1 MSIVSQKITAENRF
15 TLTVENFFKKFSL
28 GSILKESNA
37 YKEKGIPCVQVFK
50 VLFSLAFTNKNLFM
64 NYQAENSEIP
74 FARDVAYRFLNSMH
88 INWQRFLYL
97 LSAKVINH
105 HIDPLT
111 ADNRADAFV
120 IDDSFYS
127 RTRSKAVELLSWV
140 NDHADGNK
148 NKRGF
153 RMLTL
158 GWTDG
163 NSFIPVAFNL
173 LSSANPKA
181 LINPARTSIDKRSI
195 GFKFRKNALS
205 TSPDSS
211 LAMLKKA
218 VAAGI
223 KAKYVLF
230 DSWFSFPATIIKVCK
245 MNLHVISMLK
255 DTPKIYYTFNGE
267 RKSLREIYRTV
278 RKRRGR
284 AKYLASVV
292 IELHDKEGNTVPAKI
307 VFVRDRRNKS
317 KWLALISTDIGLPE
331 TEVIRIYGKRWD
343 IEVFFKMCK
352 SYLKLAKEFQG
363 RSYDMM
369 VAHTTI
375 VFSRYIMLAVENR
388 NNTDLR
394 TIGALFYYCCDEL
407 DDIKFLEALQL
418 IIEVLKTALQEKL
431 FLTKETITEFLDY
444 FVSALPEYIKAK
456 LSVTSCES

>member
-1 MSIVSQKITAENRF
+1 MSIVSQKMNAENRF
-15 TLTVENFFKKFSL
+15 AVTVDHFFKKFSL

-50 VLFSLAFTNKNLFM
+50 VLLMLAFSGKNLFM
-64 NYQAENSEIP
+64 NYATENHDIP
-74 FARDVAYRFLNSMH
+74 FARDVVYRFLNSIH

-127 RTRSKAVELLSWV
+127 RTRSKSVELLSWV
-140 NDHADGNK
+140 NDHADGNR

-181 LINPARTSIDKRSI
+181 LINPARSSIDKRTI
-195 GFKFRKNALS
+195 GFKYRNNAMS
-205 TSPDSS
+205 TSPESA
-211 LAMLKKA
+211 LAMLKQA
-218 VAAGI
+218 VVAGI

-245 MNLHVISMLK
+245 MNLDVIAMLK
-255 DTPKIYYTFNGE
+255 DTSKIYYSFNGE

-284 AKYLASVV
+284 AKYLASVLV
-292 IELHDKEGNTVPAKI
+292 ELHDKEGNTVPAKI

-317 KWLALISTDIGLPE
+317 KWLALISTDTELPE
-331 TEVIRIYGKRWD
+331 TEIIRIYGKRWD

-407 DDIKFLEALQL
+407 EDIKFLEALQL
-418 IIEVLKTALQEKL
+418 IIEALKTALQEKL
-431 FLTKETITEFLDY
+431 FLTKETISEFLDY
-444 FVSALPEYIKAK
+444 FVSTLPDYIKVK
-456 LSVTSCES
+456 LSVASCES

>member
-15 TLTVENFFKKFSL
+15 VLTVDNFFKKFSI

-37 YKEKGIPCVQVFK
+37 YKEKGIPCTQVFK
-50 VLFSLAFTNKNLFM
+50 ILFSLAFTGKNLFM
-64 NYQAENSEIP
+64 NYQAENSDVP
-74 FARDVAYRFLNSMH
+74 FARDVAYRFLNSIH

-111 ADNRADAFV
+111 ADDRADAFV

-140 NDHADGNK
+140 NDHADGNR
-148 NKRGF
+148 NKKGF

-173 LSSANPKA
+173 LSSTNPKV
-181 LINPARTSIDKRSI
+181 LINPARKSIDKRAV
-195 GFKFRKNALS
+195 GYKRRENALS
-205 TSPDSS
+205 TSPDSV
-211 LAMLKKA
+211 LAMLKQA
-218 VAAGI
+218 VTAGI

-245 MNLHVISMLK
+245 LDLNVISMLK

-267 RKSLREIYRTV
+267 KKSLRDIYRTV

-284 AKYLASVV
+284 AKYLASVIV
-292 IELHDKEGNTVPAKI
+292 ELYDKDGNTVPAKI

-317 KWLALISTDIGLPE
+317 KWLALISTDLDLPE
-331 TEVIRIYGKRWD
+331 AEVIRIYGKRWD

-407 DDIKFLEALQL
+407 EDIKFLEALQL
-418 IIEVLKTALQEKL
+418 IIDALKIALQEKL
-431 FLTKETITEFLDY
+431 FLTKETINEFLDY
-444 FVSALPEYIKAK
+444 FVSSLPNYIKAK
-456 LSVTSCES
+456 LSVASCES

>member
-1 MSIVSQKITAENRF
+1 MSIVSQKVKTENRF
-15 TLTVENFFKKFSL
+15 SLTVDNFFKMFSVGQL
-28 GSILKESNA
+28 LKKSNA
-37 YKEKGIPCVQVFK
+37 YKDKGIPCLLVFK
-50 VLFSLAFTNKNLFM
+50 VLFELVFTGKNLFM
-64 NYQAENSEIP
+64 NYKAGNSDIP
-74 FARDVAYRFLNSMH
+74 FARDVAYRFLNSIH

-105 HIDPLT
+105 HIDRLT
-111 ADNRADAFV
+111 ADDRVDAFV

-127 RTRSKAVELLSWV
+127 RTRSKKVELLSWV
-140 NDHADGNK
+140 KDHADGNK
-148 NKRGF
+148 NKKGF

-173 LSSANPKA
+173 LSSANSKVC
-181 LINPARTSIDKRSI
+181 INPSKDAIDKRSV
-195 GFKFRKNALS
+195 GFKRRQNAL
-205 TSPDSS
+205 TASPESA
-211 LAMLKKA
+211 LYMLEQA

-230 DSWFSFPATIIKVCK
+230 DSWFSFPATIIKICK
-245 MNLHVISMLK
+245 MNLNVIAMLK
-255 DTPKIYYTFNGE
+255 DTPKIYYIFNGE
-267 RKSLREIYRTV
+267 KKSLREIYRTV

-284 AKYLASVV
+284 AKYLASVMV
-292 IELHDKEGNTVPAKI
+292 ELHDKEGNHVPAKV

-317 KWLALISTDIGLPE
+317 KWLALISTDTGLPE
-331 TEVIRIYGKRWD
+331 TEIIRIYCKRWD

-407 DDIKFLEALQL
+407 EDIKFHEALQL
-418 IIEVLKTALQEKL
+418 IIEALKTALQEKL
-431 FLTKETITEFLDY
+431 FLTKETINEFLDY
-444 FVSALPEYIKAK
+444 FVTSLPDYIKAK
-456 LSVTSCES
+456 LSVASCES

>member
-1 MSIVSQKITAENRF
+1 MSIVSQKMNAENRF
-15 TLTVENFFKKFSL
+15 AITVDHFFKKFSL

-37 YKEKGIPCVQVFK
+37 YKEKGVPCVQVFK
-50 VLFSLAFTNKNLFM
+50 VLLMLAFSGKNLFM
-64 NYQAENSEIP
+64 NYAAENHDIP
-74 FARDVAYRFLNSMH
+74 FARDVVYRFLNSVH

-140 NDHADGNK
+140 KDHADGNK
-148 NKRGF
+148 NKKGF

-173 LSSANPKA
+173 LSSADSKVR
-181 LINPARTSIDKRSI
+181 INPAKESLDKRVV
-195 GFKFRKNALS
+195 GFKRRENALS
-205 TSPDSS
+205 SSPESA
-211 LAMLKKA
+211 LAMLKQA
-218 VAAGI
+218 VTAGI

-230 DSWFSFPATIIKVCK
+230 DSWFSFPSTIIKVCK
-245 MNLHVISMLK
+245 MNLNVIAMLK
-255 DTPKIYYTFNGE
+255 DTPKVYYTINGE

-284 AKYLASVV
+284 AKYLASVLV
-292 IELHDKEGNTVPAKI
+292 ELHDKEGNTAPAKI

-317 KWLALISTDIGLPE
+317 KWLALISTDTELPE
-331 TEVIRIYGKRWD
+331 TEIIRIYGKRWD

-407 DDIKFLEALQL
+407 EDIKFLEALQF
-418 IIEVLKTALQEKL
+418 IIEALKTALQEKL
-431 FLTKETITEFLDY
+431 FLTKETINEFLDY
-444 FVSALPEYIKAK
+444 FVSTLPDYIKAK
-456 LSVTSCES
+456 LSVASCES

>member
-1 MSIVSQKITAENRF
+1 MSIVSQNMKSENRF
-15 TLTVENFFKKFSL
+15 TMTVENFFKKFSV

-50 VLFSLAFTNKNLFM
+50 VLFGLAFTGKNLFM
-64 NYQAENSEIP
+64 NYETTNSNIP
-74 FARDVAYRFLNSMH
+74 FAKDVAYRFLNSVH
-88 INWQRFLYL
+88 INWQRFLYF

-111 ADNRADAFV
+111 ADERADAFV
-120 IDDSFYS
+120 IDDSFFS
-127 RTRSKAVELLSWV
+127 RTRSKAVELLCWV
-140 NDHADGNK
+140 KDHADGNK
-148 NKRGF
+148 NKKGF

-173 LSSANPKA
+173 LSSANSKVC
-181 LINPARTSIDKRSI
+181 INPARESLDKRVA
-195 GFKFRKNALS
+195 GFKRRQNAL
-205 TSPDSS
+205 TASPDSALS
-211 LAMLKKA
+211 MLKQA
-218 VAAGI
+218 IAAGI

-230 DSWFSFPATIIKVCK
+230 DSWFSFPATIIKICK
-245 MNLHVISMLK
+245 MNLNVIAMLK
-255 DTPKIYYTFNGE
+255 DTPKIYYIFNGE
-267 RKSLREIYRTV
+267 KKSLREIYRTV

-284 AKYLASVV
+284 SKYLASVRV
-292 IELHDKEGNTVPAKI
+292 ELHDKEGNLVPGKI
-307 VFVRDRRNKS
+307 VFVRDRRNRS
-317 KWLALISTDIGLPE
+317 KWLALISTDVDLPE
-331 TEVIRIYGKRWD
+331 TEIIRIYGKRWD

-407 DDIKFLEALQL
+407 EDIKFLEALQL
-418 IIEVLKTALQEKL
+418 IIEALKIALQEKL
-431 FLTKETITEFLDY
+431 FLTKETINEFLNY
-444 FVSALPEYIKAK
+444 FVSSLPDYIKAK
-456 LSVTSCES
+456 LSVASCES

>member
-1 MSIVSQKITAENRF
+1 MSIVSQNMKAENSFNLSVVSFFR
-15 TLTVENFFKKFSL
+15 NFSV

-37 YKEKGIPCVQVFK
+37 YKEKGIPCVQVFM
-50 VLFSLAFTNKNLFM
+50 VLFKLAFTGKNLFM
-64 NYQAENSEIP
+64 NYETGNSELT
-74 FARDVAYRFLNSMH
+74 FARDAAYRFLNSTH

-97 LSAKVINH
+97 LSSKVINH

-111 ADNRADAFV
+111 DEKRVDAFI

-140 NDHADGNK
+140 KDHADGNK
-148 NKRGF
+148 NKKGF

-173 LSSANPKA
+173 LSSSNPKV
-181 LINPARTSIDKRSI
+181 LINPAKKTIDKRTV
-195 GFKFRKNALS
+195 GYKRRERALS
-205 TSPDSS
+205 SSPDSA
-211 LAMLKKA
+211 LEMLKQA
-218 VAAGI
+218 LAAGI

-230 DSWFSFPATIIKVCK
+230 DSWFSFPATIIKICK
-245 MNLHVISMLK
+245 MNLHVIAMLK
-255 DTPKIYYTFNGE
+255 DTPKIYYTFQGE
-267 RKSLREIYRTV
+267 QKSLREIFRTV

-284 AKYLASVV
+284 AKYLASVIV
-292 IELHDKEGNTVPAKI
+292 ELHDKEGTSIPAKI

-317 KWLALISTDIGLPE
+317 KWLALISTDVDLPE
-331 TEVIRIYGKRWD
+331 TEIIRIYGKRWN

-388 NNTDLR
+388 NGIDLR

-407 DDIKFLEALQL
+407 EDIRFLESLQL
-418 IIEVLKTALQEKL
+418 LIDILKTALQDKL
-431 FLTKETITEFLDY
+431 FLTEEAMNEFLDH
-444 FVSALPEYIKAK
+444 FVSALPDYFKAK
-456 LSVTSCES
+456 ISISSCES